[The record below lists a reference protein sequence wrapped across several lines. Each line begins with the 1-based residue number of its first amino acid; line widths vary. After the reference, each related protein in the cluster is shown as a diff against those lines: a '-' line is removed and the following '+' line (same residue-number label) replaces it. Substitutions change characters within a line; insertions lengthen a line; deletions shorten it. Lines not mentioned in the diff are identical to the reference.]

1 MKTLPDLEGWAIF
14 ATVAEAGSFA
24 RAARELG
31 LSQAT
36 VSKALTRLETRLATA
51 LFHRTS
57 RRLSLTE
64 SGHAAL
70 EHAAHLLAEGE
81 AVEAEITAQSTS
93 PRGLVRVAAPMSFGV
108 QHVAPIL
115 PGFMARFP
123 DVALDLQFS
132 DAQVDLVGEGFDLG
146 LRIAALADS
155 SLLARKLCDMRI
167 LLVGAPAYFD
177 RHGRPRHPREL
188 TAHRAL
194 FYVYSR
200 HANSWRF
207 HHPGQ
212 GDFSV
217 GVTNSPLRVNNAEA
231 LNPALLAGE
240 GIALQPEFLVWREI
254 ASGALESVMSD
265 WAPPPIALHVVTPP
279 GRLRPA
285 RVTVLIDYLV
295 QQFARP
301 AWAARA

>member
-1 MKTLPDLEGWAIF
+1 MKRLPDLEGWAIF

-24 RAARELG
+24 RAAQELG

-36 VSKALTRLETRLATA
+36 VSKAVTRLEARLATA

-81 AVEAEITAQSTS
+81 AVEAEITAQSMA

-108 QHVAPIL
+108 THLAPVL
-115 PGFMARFP
+115 PGFMERYP
-123 DVALDLQFS
+123 EVALDLQFS

-155 SLLARKLCDMRI
+155 SLLARKLCDVRI
-167 LLVGAPAYFD
+167 LLVGSPAYFEK
-177 RHGRPRHPREL
+177 HGRPQHPREL
-188 TAHRAL
+188 TAHRTL

-200 HANSWRF
+200 YANSWRF
-207 HHPGQ
+207 HHQQQ

-217 GVTNSPLRVNNAEA
+217 GVTSPLRVNNAEA
-231 LNPALLAGE
+231 LNPALLAGL
-240 GIALQPEFLVWREI
+240 GLALQPEFLVWREL
-254 ASGALESVMSD
+254 ASGALESVMTD
-265 WAPPPIALHVVTPP
+265 WSPPPIALHIVTPP

-285 RVTVLIDYLV
+285 RVAVLIDYLA
-295 QQFARP
+295 QQFDKP
-301 AWAARA
+301 VWAAKT